1 MYASLCLH
9 TLAQV
14 RSDLLLVGWWSRM
27 SFLGQTEQERPQWK
41 EFGLGAAGAWASA
54 GRINLCDHEDITVGK
69 KKAGW
74 DTGRG

>member
-1 MYASLCLH
+1 
-9 TLAQV
+9 
-14 RSDLLLVGWWSRM
+14 M